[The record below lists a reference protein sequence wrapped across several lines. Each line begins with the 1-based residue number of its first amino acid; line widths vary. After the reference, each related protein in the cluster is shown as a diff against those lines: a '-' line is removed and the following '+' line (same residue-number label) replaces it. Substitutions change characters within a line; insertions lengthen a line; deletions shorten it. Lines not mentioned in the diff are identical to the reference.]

1 MNLNT
6 TLDQNT
12 RNNDNQI
19 IKQNKR
25 SQNKEEN
32 LWSSNVMKI
41 TKEIDESYI
50 LNKES
55 ELLMNHSI
63 FWKRKLNNSGRYL

>member
-25 SQNKEEN
+25 SQNKKEEN

-63 FWKRKLNNSGRYL
+63 FWKGN